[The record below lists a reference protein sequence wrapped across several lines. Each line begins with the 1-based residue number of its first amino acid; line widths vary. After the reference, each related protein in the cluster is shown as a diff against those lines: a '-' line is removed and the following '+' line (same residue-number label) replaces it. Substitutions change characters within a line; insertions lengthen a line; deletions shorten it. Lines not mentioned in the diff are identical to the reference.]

1 MPHHSFTTSARR
13 IHLPV
18 CGEYFETA
26 MQSISIQIQPKF
38 AANFDRVAFLVQVRA
53 VGRAPEIDEFSEKGK
68 TFLTYTFFT
77 EFPKKLWQDLQSAL
91 YLHAEYPQII
101 SPISIAAY
109 EDETLP
115 QGYLILHHFDST
127 EKVDSL

>member
-1 MPHHSFTTSARR
+1 
-13 IHLPV
+13 
-18 CGEYFETA
+18 
-26 MQSISIQIQPKF
+26 MQSISIQIQPEF
-38 AANFDRVAFLVQVRA
+38 LTGFDRTEFLAQVRA

-68 TFLTYTFFT
+68 TYLTYTFFT
-77 EFPKKLWQDLQSAL
+77 EFPKKLWQDLQAAL
-91 YLHAEYPQII
+91 YAHAEYSKTI

-115 QGYLILHHFDST
+115 QGYLILHHFDNT

>member
-1 MPHHSFTTSARR
+1 
-13 IHLPV
+13 
-18 CGEYFETA
+18 
-26 MQSISIQIQPKF
+26 MQSISIQIQPEF
-38 AANFDRVAFLVQVRA
+38 LAEFDRAAFLAQVRSVA
-53 VGRAPEIDEFSEKGK
+53 RAPEIDEFTEKNK
-68 TFLTYTFFT
+68 TYITYTFFT

-91 YLHAEYPQII
+91 YLHAEYSAII

-115 QGYLILHHFDST
+115 QGYLLLHHFDKT

>member
-1 MPHHSFTTSARR
+1 
-13 IHLPV
+13 
-18 CGEYFETA
+18 

-38 AANFDRVAFLVQVRA
+38 LAEFDRTVFLAQVRS
-53 VGRAPEIDEFSEKGK
+53 VGRAPEIDEFSDKGK
-68 TFLTYTFFT
+68 TYLTYTFFT

-91 YLHAEYPQII
+91 YLHAEYSKII
-101 SPISIAAY
+101 SSISIAAY

-115 QGYLILHHFDST
+115 QGYLLLHHFDKT